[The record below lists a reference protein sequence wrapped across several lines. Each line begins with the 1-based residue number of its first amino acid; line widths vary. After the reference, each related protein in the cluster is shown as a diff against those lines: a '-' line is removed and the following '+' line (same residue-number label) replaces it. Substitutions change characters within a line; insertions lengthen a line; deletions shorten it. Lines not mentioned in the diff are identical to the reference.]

1 MKLAKLIMRYVLKG
15 LDGVNVVELK
25 TTLENALKLADGL
38 DSEWTAE
45 AVLTA
50 LFKEAED
57 GPEKDV

>member
-50 LFKEAED
+50 LFKEDNEC
-57 GPEKDV
+57 

>member
-1 MKLAKLIMRYVLKG
+1 MRYVLKG
-15 LDGVNVVELK
+15 LYGVNVVELK

-50 LFKEAED
+50 LFKEDDEC
-57 GPEKDV
+57 